1 MADEPIVAPAVAPEP
16 TPVAAPEPVAPAV
29 TPEPV
34 QEPAPAPAP
43 VESAAPAEDALK
55 PHTDTPTLLEEAT
68 KPEEPKAEDKP
79 AEAKPEDAPKVEE
92 PKPEPVKPAEIKFEP
107 YKLPQDAVVDP
118 ARISAFNEIV
128 GADLS
133 PQERGQKLMEMYV
146 TERANIAK
154 EMVQAQHQSFAETRA
169 EWRKQV
175 MGDPEL
181 GGSGHH
187 TAMKAIAKTRDMFV
201 SREKPGTE
209 GYTKDL
215 TAFNEFLKTTG
226 AGDNPVF
233 LRMMHN
239 VARKFDEPAP
249 IEAPYKP
256 PADIGK
262 APGSRSKLRDLYR
275 TVGSGN

>member
-1 MADEPIVAPAVAPEP
+1 MADEPIVTPAVIPVATPEP
-16 TPVAAPEPVAPAV
+16 TPAPAVEPAAPTV
-29 TPEPV
+29 TPEPTPETV
-34 QEPAPAPAP
+34 QTPVPA
-43 VESAAPAEDALK
+43 ESVAPAETALK

-68 KPEEPKAEDKP
+68 KSVEEPKP
-79 AEAKPEDAPKVEE
+79 EAKTEDTPKPDEI
-92 PKPEPVKPAEIKFEP
+92 KPEPVKPAEVKFEP
-107 YKLPQDAVVDP
+107 YKLPEDAVVDDG
-118 ARISAFNEIV
+118 RISAFNEIV
-128 GADLS
+128 GADLT
-133 PQERGQKLMEMYV
+133 PQERGQKLIEMYV
-146 TERANIAK
+146 TERQNIAK
-154 EMVQAQHQSFAETRA
+154 EMVQAQHQNFADTRA
-169 EWRKQV
+169 AWRKEV

-187 TAMKAIAKTRDMFV
+187 TAMKAIAKARDMFV

-215 TAFNEFLKTTG
+215 STFNDFLKTTG

-249 IEAPYKP
+249 IDAPYKP

-262 APGSRSKLRDLYR
+262 APGSRGRLRDLYKQ
-275 TVGSGN
+275 TAA